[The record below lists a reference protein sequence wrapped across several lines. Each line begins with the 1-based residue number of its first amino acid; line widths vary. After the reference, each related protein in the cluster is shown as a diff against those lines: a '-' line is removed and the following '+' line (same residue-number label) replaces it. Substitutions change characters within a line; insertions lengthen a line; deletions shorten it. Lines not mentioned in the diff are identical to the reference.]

1 MLAKSQEESNMSEF
15 KSGFVTILGL
25 PNVGKSTLINRL
37 VGEKVAIVSP
47 KPQTTRNS
55 AVGVYNDDNSQI
67 VFVDTPG
74 IHKSVNKI
82 DEYMEASI
90 SSASQDTDVLL
101 FMLSAKKPLAEQ
113 YDILSAKYKSH
124 SAPRIVVINKI
135 DETTYERMYPILDDF
150 MAKYKVDDILPLSA
164 LTGKNCDVLIDM
176 LKKHLP
182 SYDAPMRYYPVEQYT
197 DKSARYLA
205 SEIIREKILL
215 NYDEEVPHG
224 VAVEIASFEEKD
236 NVCVINADIIVER
249 DSHKAIILGHNGEAI
264 KRLAT
269 MARMEMQKVLETK
282 IFLELFVKVKKDWR
296 DNSKLVTELG
306 YDIKSLKD

>member
-1 MLAKSQEESNMSEF
+1 MSEF

-101 FMLSAKKPLAEQ
+101 FMLSAKKPLVEQ

-124 SAPRIVVINKI
+124 SAP
-135 DETTYERMYPILDDF
+135 
-150 MAKYKVDDILPLSA
+150 
-164 LTGKNCDVLIDM
+164 
-176 LKKHLP
+176 
-182 SYDAPMRYYPVEQYT
+182 
-197 DKSARYLA
+197 
-205 SEIIREKILL
+205 
-215 NYDEEVPHG
+215 
-224 VAVEIASFEEKD
+224 
-236 NVCVINADIIVER
+236 
-249 DSHKAIILGHNGEAI
+249 
-264 KRLAT
+264 
-269 MARMEMQKVLETK
+269 
-282 IFLELFVKVKKDWR
+282 
-296 DNSKLVTELG
+296 
-306 YDIKSLKD
+306 